1 MIQDPSAEAETAYSL
16 FFLTCIDH
24 TLPLCS
30 FIEACITYV
39 YLPIFQT
46 LTSPSE
52 PPEIILEQSEV
63 LVIALTPWIWASV
76 ITYNNLPD

>member
-16 FFLTCIDH
+16 FFLTWIDQ

-30 FIEACITYV
+30 FIEAYITYV
-39 YLPIFQT
+39 YLPIFHT
-46 LTSPSE
+46 LTSPSD

-63 LVIALTPWIWASV
+63 LVIALTPCICASV
-76 ITYNNLPD
+76 ITYNSFPD

>member
-46 LTSPSE
+46 LTSPYKL
-52 PPEIILEQSEV
+52 IL
-63 LVIALTPWIWASV
+63 
-76 ITYNNLPD
+76 